1 MNALANWWESLSRRL
16 GEHAILAALLPS
28 QLIANL
34 TVFPTLYFIQIN
46 AEIDLERFRQA
57 VAFLALTLVFVYT
70 ILIATVLSLTRYARV
85 RLRGLRERGELYGSA
100 AEEARAWE
108 EITSIGWKYALAAVS
123 VMLFVNVI
131 PIIAY
136 GVLVLNVSYQQTVY
150 TLIGALIV
158 VGIGLVINTAL
169 FETFLAPVRKL
180 LTPKSFEIQIAS
192 FRGLPFQMRLLVV
205 SITLTL
211 VSIALAAPIGYRQ
224 TYRALFEAIGS
235 MEVLEELQSRLIGVV
250 IVAAFISV
258 GIGLMLSRSLSVAL
272 QGLLETVRKVE
283 AGDWSQRAPVRY
295 PDDVGKFT
303 LYFNH
308 MLERLEYL
316 QKSLE
321 EEVTHRT
328 TQWRATLQVTQAV
341 SSILDPDQLMEQV
354 VNLISEQFGYYYVA
368 IFLIDESGEWAELK
382 HATGEAGK
390 LLRQQGHRLPI
401 SGKSMVGAAIR
412 TRQGRIALDVGAEAV
427 RFDNPLLP
435 YTRSEIALPLIV
447 GGEVLGA
454 LDAQST
460 QEAAFTE
467 ADIETLQAMANQVAI
482 ALQNARLFREMQQN
496 LQELRAL
503 QRQYVRQGW
512 GDLLKAKQIRWESG
526 ETSPEAQSVVHIPLR
541 LREEVVGEISLQ
553 GEREWEEEEK
563 EWLETLASQA
573 ALALESARLLEEN
586 ARRAEL
592 EHIAIQIVKRIRSTL
607 ETQSILRT
615 AVRELQRSLRL
626 PEVVLHFGPSPDKK

>member
-34 TVFPTLYFIQIN
+34 TVFPALYFIRIT
-46 AEIDLERFRQA
+46 AEIDVERFRQG
-57 VAFLALTLVFVYT
+57 VAFLALTLVFGYS
-70 ILIATVLSLTRYARV
+70 ILITTVLSLTRYARA
-85 RLRGLRERGELYGSA
+85 RLRGLRERGELYGSVP
-100 AEEARAWE
+100 EEARAWE
-108 EITSIGWKYALAAVS
+108 EITSIGWKYALAAGL

-131 PIIAY
+131 PILAH
-136 GVLVLNVSYQQTVY
+136 GVLVLNLSEQQVVY

-158 VGIGLVINTAL
+158 VGIGLVVNIAL
-169 FETFLAPVRKL
+169 FEIFLTPVRKV

-192 FRGLPFQMRLLVV
+192 FRGLSFQVRLLVV
-205 SITLTL
+205 LLTL
-211 VSIALAAPIGYRQ
+211 VLVSVALVAPIGYRQ

-235 MEVLEELQSRLIGVV
+235 MEVLEELQSRLIGVA
-250 IVAAFISV
+250 IVAAFIGV

-303 LYFNH
+303 LHFNH

-321 EEVTHRT
+321 QEITRRT

-401 SGKSMVGAAIR
+401 AGKSMVGAAIR

-454 LDAQST
+454 LDVQST

-482 ALQNARLFREMQQN
+482 ALQNARLFREMQQS
-496 LQELRAL
+496 LQELQTL

-512 GDLLKAKQIRWESG
+512 GDLLKAKQIRWETG
-526 ETSPEAQSVVHIPLR
+526 EASPEARSVHIPLT

-553 GEREWEEEEK
+553 GDLEWGEEEK

-592 EHIAIQIVKRIRSTL
+592 EHVAIQIVKRIRSTL

-626 PEVVLHFGPSPDKK
+626 PEVVLHFGLSPDKK